1 MGEGQKTWQKALVLG
16 SSISSSLAIL
26 VGGGYFLGKYLD
38 DRLLTKPLFTISC
51 MLIGLALGGYYLVI
65 TLQKFGASNDK
76 N

>member
-1 MGEGQKTWQKALVLG
+1 MAEGQKTWQKALVLG

-26 VGGGYFLGKYLD
+26 VGGGYFLGEYLD
-38 DRLLTKPLFTISC
+38 NRLLTKPLFTIVC

-65 TLQKFGASNDK
+65 TLQKFGASDDK